1 MSRAYA
7 AHAELCAA
15 IHAHDDAEMLHDMA
29 GEMPELL
36 AYPISGDMLAV
47 VQRATPYDRRARRKR
62 AATERTAR

>member
-15 IHAHDDAEMLHDMA
+15 IHAHDDAEMLHYMA
-29 GEMPELL
+29 GDLTELL

-47 VQRATPYDRRARRKR
+47 VQLGTPYDRRARRKR
-62 AATERTAR
+62 AAVERAAR

>member
-1 MSRAYA
+1 MSAYS

-47 VQRATPYDRRARRKR
+47 VQHCGPYERRARRKR
-62 AATERTAR
+62 AAIERAAR